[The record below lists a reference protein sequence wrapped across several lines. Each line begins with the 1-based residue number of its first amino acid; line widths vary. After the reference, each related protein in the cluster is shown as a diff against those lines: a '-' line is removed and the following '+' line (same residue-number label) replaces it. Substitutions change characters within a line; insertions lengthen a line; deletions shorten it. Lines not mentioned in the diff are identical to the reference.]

1 MRESIVSMKA
11 SANPPQQT
19 PLTQNKL
26 KVFQRLKKGTVF
38 KDENFEAKRPD
49 AKSGVIVANRY

>member
-1 MRESIVSMKA
+1 MKA